1 MSTLYVGIDVSKDRL
16 DIALRPSGETWSE
29 GNGPDGIS
37 FLMGKLKALGPALVV
52 LEATGGYQMPVTAA
66 LAAAGMPVVVVN
78 PRQVRD
84 FARSLGLLAK
94 TDALDANVIA
104 RFAEMVK
111 PEPRPLPD
119 EAGRQLQDLLARRRQ
134 LLGMLVAEKNHLVM
148 VTDPSI
154 RRDVKSHIEFLKKR
168 LGKLDDDLGDKLR
181 STPAWRE
188 KDELFRSVPGVGRVL
203 SVTLLAGLPELG
215 RLNRKE
221 IAALAGLAPFNRD
234 SGSMKGQRRVWGGR
248 ANVRQALYMSALV
261 GTRYNP
267 VIRAFYKRLTE
278 KGKTPKVALT
288 ACMRKLLVILNTMAK
303 TGTRWNPAMQEA

>member
-29 GNGPDGIS
+29 GNDPEGIS
-37 FLMGKLKALGPALVV
+37 ILMERLKALGPALVV
-52 LEATGGYQMPVTAA
+52 LEATGGYQIPMTAA

-168 LGKLDDDLGDKLR
+168 LGKLDVDLGDKLR
-181 STPAWRE
+181 SSPAWRE
-188 KDELFRSVPGVGRVL
+188 
-203 SVTLLAGLPELG
+203 
-215 RLNRKE
+215 
-221 IAALAGLAPFNRD
+221 
-234 SGSMKGQRRVWGGR
+234 
-248 ANVRQALYMSALV
+248 
-261 GTRYNP
+261 
-267 VIRAFYKRLTE
+267 
-278 KGKTPKVALT
+278 
-288 ACMRKLLVILNTMAK
+288 
-303 TGTRWNPAMQEA
+303 